1 MLSGWLKL
9 EKEVGGPLFS
19 STEAEWLK
27 PILSP
32 PLNNYEWVQYSPH
45 SHATI
50 HTTKGTQ
57 LRVYSEWQ
65 LSKAPD
71 IS

>member
-27 PILSP
+27 PIQRIAHRVARFLFSFI
-32 PLNNYEWVQYSPH
+32 SAT
-45 SHATI
+45 SHTKQLINKTIATLI
-50 HTTKGTQ
+50 Q
-57 LRVYSEWQ
+57 
-65 LSKAPD
+65 
-71 IS
+71 